1 MSLRLIAGFGAG
13 LGATLAYQE
22 YHDRHGDPPPLGW
35 LRLLLTPRVLGS
47 RRDGGAPKP
56 PRGGNDLRALT
67 RRLEWLEEK
76 LTHPTTTIV
85 TNGSGLSTSATLAL
99 LLVASAGAIWSFA
112 WWYQWPKRWADAM
125 NRFEGDLRDMKAR
138 IVELGSKVEKE
149 SEQTRSTV
157 TEAAEKTREDLS
169 SDIENARTEMRTESE
184 NTRTEMR
191 TESENTRR
199 ELRVECDRIAE
210 LITSKHEQLMTSGGE
225 LANRFMRL
233 LVSWGL
239 PASVRTHQT
248 AATRPTRRQLQAA
261 PSNIDTD
268 DSPWTAEL

>member
-99 LLVASAGAIWSFA
+99 LLVASAGAIWSFS

-157 TEAAEKTREDLS
+157 TEAAEKTREDLTHLS
-169 SDIENARTEMRTESE
+169 SDIENA
-184 NTRTEMR
+184 RTEMR

-210 LITSKHEQLMTSGGE
+210 LITSKHEHKCGALEKLTSYGFRSEGC
-225 LANRFMRL
+225 M
-233 LVSWGL
+233 GK
-239 PASVRTHQT
+239 H
-248 AATRPTRRQLQAA
+248 
-261 PSNIDTD
+261 
-268 DSPWTAEL
+268 